1 MYLNCISRCFPVST
15 PPRTVQTPLLQQP
28 YYSSPTQHASLNL
41 PVEPVSAM
49 PQQSDNGV
57 WGWIKGSD
65 FLNKVAEKAKV

>member
-1 MYLNCISRCFPVST
+1 MST